1 MLEAFRGEF
10 CLVAPVTPYLFR
22 DKDFFYAKNRGEV
35 IKLWWICQLINR
47 IEKDID

>member
-22 DKDFFYAKNRGEV
+22 DKDFFMQKTGARLLNCGGSAS
-35 IKLWWICQLINR
+35 
-47 IEKDID
+47 